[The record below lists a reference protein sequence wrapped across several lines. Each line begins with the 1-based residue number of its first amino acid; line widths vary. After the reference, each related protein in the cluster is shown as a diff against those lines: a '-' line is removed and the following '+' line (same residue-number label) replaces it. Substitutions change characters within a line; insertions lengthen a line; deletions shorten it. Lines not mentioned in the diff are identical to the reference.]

1 MLRRHAEYPA
11 PCAPSGSLG
20 SEQPVPLESY
30 AKNSLAGWNFRT
42 AKRGRST
49 EQGNCA
55 SAHHLRLMQPKFNKE
70 LPMAVMIVKE
80 ISGDGERIF
89 ELNRERVQQIK
100 ETTGL
105 DELTIYTVLNSG
117 QPLEDANRRWI
128 MVRQ

>member
-1 MLRRHAEYPA
+1 
-11 PCAPSGSLG
+11 
-20 SEQPVPLESY
+20 
-30 AKNSLAGWNFRT
+30 
-42 AKRGRST
+42 
-49 EQGNCA
+49 
-55 SAHHLRLMQPKFNKE
+55 
-70 LPMAVMIVKE
+70 MAVMIVKE